1 MPSIRIS
8 EMRNSSALRI
18 YAEREGIQV
27 DPDYQ
32 RMGEVWNL
40 EKQQLLV
47 DTILNELDMPKLYFH
62 EFATPHEL
70 EDGRTVK
77 YAVIDGRQRLEA
89 IWGYIDGKFPL
100 SDSFEYFGDT
110 NIDAKG
116 LTYADLGASYQ
127 FLKTILDS
135 YTMPVMNVLTDDQDL
150 IEEMFSRLN
159 EAVPLNAAEKRNA
172 MGGPMAP
179 IIRDVA
185 SHAFFRENVPFSNG
199 RYQHMEIAAKFLL
212 LAWTGGVADTRKV
225 YLDNMVETFRKDN
238 LAAEA
243 RQTGKEVQKVLN
255 WAHDIFVARDI
266 LLRTHAMTVVYFQ
279 VFKDASENAWTDLVT
294 RQKLVQFDEVRA
306 NNRKLA
312 ETDMA
317 QATYELLEFD
327 RMQQQGTN
335 DRTSIDF
342 RVRTLTKY
350 LMNG

>member
-8 EMRNSSALRI
+8 EMRNSSVLRL

-62 EFATPHEL
+62 EFATPHKL

-89 IWGYIDGKFPL
+89 IWGFIDGKFPL
-100 SDSFEYFGDT
+100 SDNFEYFGDT
-110 NIDAKG
+110 NIDAKR
-116 LTYADLGASYQ
+116 LTYADLGANYQ

-185 SHAFFRENVPFSNG
+185 SHAFFP
-199 RYQHMEIAAKFLL
+199 
-212 LAWTGGVADTRKV
+212 
-225 YLDNMVETFRKDN
+225 
-238 LAAEA
+238 
-243 RQTGKEVQKVLN
+243 
-255 WAHDIFVARDI
+255 
-266 LLRTHAMTVVYFQ
+266 
-279 VFKDASENAWTDLVT
+279 
-294 RQKLVQFDEVRA
+294 
-306 NNRKLA
+306 
-312 ETDMA
+312 
-317 QATYELLEFD
+317 
-327 RMQQQGTN
+327 
-335 DRTSIDF
+335 
-342 RVRTLTKY
+342 
-350 LMNG
+350 